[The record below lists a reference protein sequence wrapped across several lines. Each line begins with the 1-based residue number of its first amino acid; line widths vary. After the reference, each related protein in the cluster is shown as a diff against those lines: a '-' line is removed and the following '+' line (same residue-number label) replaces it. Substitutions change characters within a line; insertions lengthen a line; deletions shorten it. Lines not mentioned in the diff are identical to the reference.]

1 MLPPCR
7 REDVDVAAPRLL
19 DSSDLE
25 TPDVAGR
32 VAGFFLSAAMQAERA
47 EAESYQVAQGISQ
60 LGLPLQERCLVKKV
74 LSGAKK
80 GREKG

>member
-1 MLPPCR
+1 
-7 REDVDVAAPRLL
+7 
-19 DSSDLE
+19 
-25 TPDVAGR
+25 
-32 VAGFFLSAAMQAERA
+32 MQAERA